1 MLIFPDL
8 PVPSEAPPHAGRLFC
23 TNNNTLQLDI
33 GRRCCTFA
41 TPLYTSRM
49 YFRLTSLCI
58 AWNRAVCLPRWR
70 GEIRS
75 LHHCVG
81 TSIALSL
88 LYSAREFNVI
98 PFHPPALPCTLTH
111 LPAPLDAWRDEN
123 KDTKTLNSVER
134 AHETH
139 VYVHVSYTAVEP
151 SSSFVA
157 CTLSI
162 LYSCCSVESL
172 TWQHWRFIYM
182 F

>member
-1 MLIFPDL
+1 
-8 PVPSEAPPHAGRLFC
+8 
-23 TNNNTLQLDI
+23 
-33 GRRCCTFA
+33 
-41 TPLYTSRM
+41 M
-49 YFRLTSLCI
+49 YFRLTLLCI

-81 TSIALSL
+81 TSIAKFVVQRQRVQRHSL
-88 LYSAREFNVI
+88 PSSGSSLYA
-98 PFHPPALPCTLTH
+98 LTH
-111 LPAPLDAWRDEN
+111 LPVPLDAWRDEN
-123 KDTKTLNSVER
+123 KDTKTLNSAER

-162 LYSCCSVESL
+162 LYTVVVQMS
-172 TWQHWRFIYM
+172 H
-182 F
+182 